1 MSAHVAVPALTGD
14 PTLPATLS
22 RTMMGGTL
30 RDRLGFG
37 GLTISDALDMHALAQ
52 GAAQAVEIIA
62 AIRAGID
69 LLLCAPDRSA
79 QRRIEETLSAAGAR
93 GLFEPDEL
101 EASSARLA
109 DLRSWLAAAG
119 PPPDLDVVGSADH
132 RAISRE
138 LAERALTRLDRGRLA
153 PPSRRRS
160 PSRPA
165 PGSSRSCPNRPT

>member
-22 RTMMGGTL
+22 RIVMGGTL
-30 RDRLGFG
+30 RDGFG
-37 GLTISDALDMHALAQ
+37 FRGLTISDALDMRALAQ
-52 GAAQAVEIIA
+52 GAAQAVEVIA

-119 PPPDLDVVGSADH
+119 AQPDLDVVGSAEH
-132 RAISRE
+132 AAHLARAGGAGADQARSR
-138 LAERALTRLDRGRLA
+138 
-153 PPSRRRS
+153 
-160 PSRPA
+160 
-165 PGSSRSCPNRPT
+165 

>member
-1 MSAHVAVPALTGD
+1 
-14 PTLPATLS
+14 
-22 RTMMGGTL
+22 
-30 RDRLGFG
+30 
-37 GLTISDALDMHALAQ
+37 MHALAQ
-52 GAAQAVEIIA
+52 GAAQAVDIIA

-69 LLLCAPDRSA
+69 LLLCAPDRSPSA
-79 QRRIEETLSAAGAR
+79 ARIEETLSAAAAR
-93 GLFEPDEL
+93 GLFDPDEL

-138 LAERALTRLDRGRLA
+138 LAERALTRLDARPA